1 MSYLAINPED
11 GFLLDK
17 HFPDIIR
24 EPTVYPSAYNGAILR
39 CQASLEVL
47 YMAWYRPPV
56 TYRQKHYRPKGYQR
70 HDYWRD

>member
-24 EPTVYPSAYNGAILR
+24 EPTVYPSEYPWQEYVYRARMG
-39 CQASLEVL
+39 VL
-47 YMAWYRPPV
+47 FKSYYYPPV
-56 TYRQKHYRPKGYQR
+56 TYRQKHYKAKGYQR